1 MNTLVN
7 TIFQA
12 SDQIRN
18 NRTPQDILNHL
29 VSEIGELST
38 EISIEY
44 GNSYKTPSVD
54 GIVGESI
61 DAILCLVDIIHKH
74 APELTEDDLA
84 KYAQKKT
91 VKWRKSVL
99 LKEILDDHQHLS
111 FSGKVLKTIEEIQEA
126 LLGKVVLDIMLY
138 DNLYTAVE
146 VYKPKENGEVFILAG
161 DWTDNEMFRK
171 FKSLK

>member
-12 SDQIRN
+12 SDRIKN
-18 NRTPQDILNHL
+18 NRSPQDILNHL

-54 GIVGESI
+54 GIVGEAI

-91 VKWRKSVL
+91 MKWQKSVL
-99 LKEILDDHQHLS
+99 LKEILDDRQYLD
-111 FSGKVLKTIEEIQEA
+111 FSG
-126 LLGKVVLDIMLY
+126 
-138 DNLYTAVE
+138 
-146 VYKPKENGEVFILAG
+146 
-161 DWTDNEMFRK
+161 
-171 FKSLK
+171 